1 MQHTIGNLIMDNE
14 IEALKEKF
22 NISAYDI
29 ELVRQ
34 AGALL
39 VDFVPTFI
47 DNWYL
52 WLDKQEE
59 FALFFG
65 ANKSNLKRVQDQQAI
80 HWQSFFEAN
89 LNDNY
94 IQSRRHIGQ
103 IHARINLPN
112 DIYFAGM
119 SFALQ
124 LITDGLWT
132 IKPIPSNVGDMAN
145 ALTKQLF
152 LDTYLVIDEI
162 TRIQNF
168 RLAESSKAMM
178 EMSTPVTPI
187 WEGILL
193 LPLLGILDSSRTQ
206 DIMNKSLSKISE
218 TRTKVFILDISGVAS
233 VDTAVANQLIKITK
247 ATQLMGCE
255 AIISGISPAIARTI
269 IELGVNVGEVKTT
282 STLRDAFEI
291 ALKLI
296 NVHVSH

>member
-1 MQHTIGNLIMDNE
+1 MDKG
-14 IEALKEKF
+14 IEQLKEKF
-22 NISAYDI
+22 TITATDI
-29 ELVRQ
+29 DLVRQ
-34 AGALL
+34 AGKLL
-39 VDFVPTFI
+39 IDFIPEFI
-47 DNWYL
+47 EKWYV
-52 WLDKQEE
+52 WLNKQEE
-59 FALFFG
+59 FSLFFSSSD
-65 ANKSNLKRVQDQQAI
+65 SNLNRVQEQQII
-80 HWQSFFEAN
+80 HWQSFFAAN
-89 LNDNY
+89 INDRY
-94 IQSRRHIGQ
+94 IKERRHIGEV
-103 IHARINLPN
+103 HARIGLPN

-119 SFALQ
+119 AMALQ
-124 LITDGLWT
+124 LLSDELWN
-132 IKPIPSNVGDMAN
+132 IKPIPNNIGDIDN

-162 TRIQNF
+162 TRIQNI
-168 RLAESSKAMM
+168 RLSESHNAMM

-206 DIMNKSLSKISE
+206 DIMNKSLSKIAE
-218 TRTKVFILDISGVAS
+218 ARTKVFILDISGVAS

-247 ATQLMGCE
+247 ATQLMGCD

-296 NVHVSH
+296 NVTIS

>member
-1 MQHTIGNLIMDNE
+1 MNE
-14 IEALKEKF
+14 DIAQLKEKF
-22 NISAYDI
+22 SITANDI

-34 AGALL
+34 AGKLL
-39 VDFVPTFI
+39 NDFMPEFI
-47 DNWYL
+47 EQWYV
-52 WLDKQEE
+52 WLNKQDE
-59 FALFFG
+59 FSLFFG
-65 ANKSNLKRVQDQQAI
+65 SNSSNLTRVQEQQSL
-80 HWQSFFEAN
+80 HWQNFFAAN
-89 LNDNY
+89 INDNY
-94 IQSRRHIGQ
+94 IKERRHIGEV
-103 IHARINLPN
+103 HARIGLPN

-119 SFALQ
+119 STASQ
-124 LITDGLWT
+124 LLADELWN
-132 IKPIPSNVGDMAN
+132 IKPMPANIGDIAN
-145 ALTKQLF
+145 ALTKHLF
-152 LDTYLVIDEI
+152 LDSYLVIDEI
-162 TRIQNF
+162 TRIQNN
-168 RLAESSKAMM
+168 RLSESHKSMM

-269 IELGVNVGEVKTT
+269 IELGVNVGEIKTT

-296 NVHVSH
+296 NVTVS

>member
-1 MQHTIGNLIMDNE
+1 MNEE
-14 IEALKEKF
+14 IEQLKEKF
-22 NISAYDI
+22 SITANDI

-34 AGALL
+34 AGKLL
-39 VDFVPTFI
+39 NDFMPEFI
-47 DNWYL
+47 EQWYV
-52 WLDKQEE
+52 WLNKQDE
-59 FALFFG
+59 FSLFFG
-65 ANKSNLKRVQDQQAI
+65 SNSSNLNRVQEQQSL
-80 HWQSFFEAN
+80 HWQNFFAAN
-89 LNDNY
+89 INDNY
-94 IQSRRHIGQ
+94 IKERRHIGEV
-103 IHARINLPN
+103 HARIGLPN

-119 SFALQ
+119 STAAQ
-124 LITDGLWT
+124 LLADELWN
-132 IKPIPSNVGDMAN
+132 IKPMPANIGEIAN
-145 ALTKQLF
+145 ALTKHLF

-162 TRIQNF
+162 ARIQNY
-168 RLAESSKAMM
+168 RLSESHKTMM

-206 DIMNKSLSKISE
+206 DIMNKSLSKIAE
-218 TRTKVFILDISGVAS
+218 ERTKVFILDISGVAS

-269 IELGVNVGEVKTT
+269 IELGINVGEIKTT

-296 NVHVSH
+296 NVTVS

>member
-1 MQHTIGNLIMDNE
+1 MDNE
-14 IEALKEKF
+14 IGPLKDKF
-22 NISAYDI
+22 NITTNDI

-34 AGALL
+34 AGKIL

-47 DNWYL
+47 ENWYL
-52 WLDKQEE
+52 WLIKQEE
-59 FALFFG
+59 FSLFFG
-65 ANKSNLKRVQDQQAI
+65 SNNSNLSRVQEQQAI

-94 IQSRRHIGQ
+94 IKSRRHIGQ
-103 IHARINLPN
+103 VHARINLPN

-124 LITDGLWT
+124 LLTDGLWT
-132 IKPIPSNVGDMAN
+132 IKPIPNNVGEIAN

-233 VDTAVANQLIKITK
+233 VDTAVPNQLIKITK

>member
-1 MQHTIGNLIMDNE
+1 MKNNVEQLKDKFDITDTE
-14 IEALKEKF
+14 I
-22 NISAYDI
+22 D
-29 ELVRQ
+29 LVRQ
-34 AGALL
+34 IGKLFA
-39 VDFVPTFI
+39 DFLPEFI
-47 DNWYL
+47 EKWYV
-52 WLDKQEE
+52 WLNEQEE
-59 FALFFG
+59 FSQFFG
-65 ANKSNLKRVQDQQAI
+65 SNSSNLKRVQEQQLI
-80 HWQSFFEAN
+80 HWQSFFAAN
-89 LNDNY
+89 INDRY
-94 IQSRRHIGQ
+94 INERRHIGEV
-103 IHARINLPN
+103 HARIGLPN

-119 SFALQ
+119 SVSMQ
-124 LITDGLWT
+124 LLSDQLWNL
-132 IKPIPSNVGDMAN
+132 KPMPPNVGAMAN

-162 TRIQNF
+162 SRIQNL
-168 RLAESSKAMM
+168 RLSESHKAMM

-206 DIMNKSLSKISE
+206 DVMNKSLIKISE
-218 TRTKVFILDISGVAS
+218 NRTKVFILDISGVAS

-269 IELGVNVGEVKTT
+269 IELGVNVGEIKTT

-296 NVHVSH
+296 NVTVS

>member
-1 MQHTIGNLIMDNE
+1 MDNE
-14 IEALKEKF
+14 IETLKDKF
-22 NISAYDI
+22 NITAYDI
-29 ELVRQ
+29 EMVRQ
-34 AGALL
+34 ASKLL
-39 VDFVPTFI
+39 GDFLPTFI
-47 DNWYL
+47 ETWYT
-52 WLDKQEE
+52 WLQKQEE
-59 FALFFG
+59 YELFFG
-65 ANKSNLKRVQDQQAI
+65 SNASNLKRVQEQQAM
-80 HWQSFFEAN
+80 HWQSFFAAN
-89 LNDNY
+89 LNSTY
-94 IQSRRHIGQ
+94 IKERRHIGQ
-103 IHARINLPN
+103 VHARINLPN

-119 SFALQ
+119 AFALQ
-124 LITDGLWT
+124 LLTDGLWT
-132 IKPIPSNVGDMAN
+132 IKPAPNNIGDISN
-145 ALTKQLF
+145 ALTKHLF

-218 TRTKVFILDISGVAS
+218 SRTKVFILDISGVAS

-296 NVHVSH
+296 NVNVH